1 MKELYYIRGSKTNP
15 EEVKQTL
22 LNKGGI
28 IGSSFTFNDPNG
40 LYYISKN
47 GIIEYTANSNNQINR
62 LLLEYGTELKP
73 LELKEILKPFDKVI
87 VRFDDNTEWFID
99 FFIRILDGKYF
110 QCIGAIYD
118 ECHKYESWM
127 DKYVDTDVSFEEF
140 KKD

>member
-1 MKELYYIRGSKTNP
+1 MEP
-15 EEVKQTL
+15 
-22 LNKGGI
+22 
-28 IGSSFTFNDPNG
+28 
-40 LYYISKN
+40 
-47 GIIEYTANSNNQINR
+47 
-62 LLLEYGTELKP
+62 
-73 LELKEILKPFDKVI
+73 KEILKPFDKVI